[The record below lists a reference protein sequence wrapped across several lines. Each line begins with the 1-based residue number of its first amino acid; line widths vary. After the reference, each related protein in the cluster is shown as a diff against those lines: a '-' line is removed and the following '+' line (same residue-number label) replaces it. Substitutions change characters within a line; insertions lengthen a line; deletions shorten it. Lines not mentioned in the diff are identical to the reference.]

1 MSRNGLERSREAFKS
16 SLNRSKGLNHFALNQ
31 EKPMSAC
38 VYILHLRSGG
48 LYVGCAANI
57 QKRYQD
63 HLKGQACRTT
73 KLDPP
78 VSIVYSENYSDFHVV
93 ISIYR
98 YLGDIWF
105 SGK

>member
-1 MSRNGLERSREAFKS
+1 
-16 SLNRSKGLNHFALNQ
+16 
-31 EKPMSAC
+31 MSAC
-38 VYILHLRSGG
+38 VYILRLRSGG